1 MGLLIC
7 AKRLQCRF
15 PSLKNGEGD
24 LVVMDIDACSR
35 REAMLKLREELL
47 AAEESRMHGSRGYSV
62 DEAASMMREEIKE
75 ASGRGETK

>member
-1 MGLLIC
+1 
-7 AKRLQCRF
+7 
-15 PSLKNGEGD
+15 
-24 LVVMDIDACSR
+24 MDIDACSR